1 MLGAE
6 PEIIANFVD
15 SGQVRIVFWPMLD
28 HGNASLNAHAAADC
42 VGRQSPDA
50 FWEIHDQFFANQAD
64 LWQADRD
71 YFVAAALGLGID
83 QATFEECYDSGL
95 GQATV
100 TELDSIR
107 RGLGIFNRPSFEI
120 NGQLL
125 IGSQPFSVFSQYIEA
140 AIAQ

>member
-6 PEIIANFVD
+6 PEIIDNYVEQ
-15 SGQVRIVFWPMLD
+15 GQVRIVFWPMLD

-42 VGRQSPDA
+42 VGRQDVDA
-50 FWEIHDQFFANQAD
+50 FWMIHDQFFRDQGR

-71 YFVAAALGLGID
+71 YFVNAAVATGID
-83 QATFEECYDSGL
+83 KGAFEACYDSGI
-95 GQATV
+95 GHATV

-107 RGLGIFNRPSFEI
+107 RNLGVWNRPTFTI

-125 IGSQPFSVFSQYIEA
+125 VGSQPFEIFEQFILA
-140 AIAQ
+140 ALP